1 MQMNVKGVKTMN
13 TVKQQVKKKEHEFP
27 TAYSVIIIVLVLVQI
42 LTFFIPAGNYA
53 TVAYDSSSKDFAI
66 TSPTGKVTH
75 EPASQQTLDKYK
87 VKIDAG
93 KLVDGTIYKPVA
105 IPDSYRRIK
114 VKKPSLWGAVKQFLT
129 AQVNGIAD
137 SIDII
142 TFILILG
149 GIIGVVYANGAINSG
164 MQALSEHIKGKQVLL
179 IVIVMGLIA
188 LGGTTFGLAEETMA
202 FYPMLIPVF
211 LAAGYDTMTVV
222 ATIFLGT
229 SLGTL
234 ASTINPFST
243 VIASNTAGVNFARAL
258 PLRIG
263 MLLVTVLVGMIYTI
277 IYAEKVRKDPAKSL
291 VYDQYEEN
299 KQKYLAFDN
308 GKQKSK
314 FTLRQKLTLLT
325 FVAGFLVM
333 IWGVQSKGWYF
344 TEIAVVFLAV
354 SYLLFI
360 VSGLSEHKYMAS
372 FVSGAADLL
381 GVALTVGLARAVSI
395 VMDESHTS
403 DTIMHFFSKQIT
415 GMNKLA
421 FVWVLFL
428 IYIVLG
434 FFIQSSSGLAVLSM
448 PIMAPLANVV
458 GVDRASVIDAYNW
471 GQGYISLIA
480 PVGLIL
486 MSLAMVNIGFDKWW
500 KFVWKLLLLE
510 FFVCLLFLGI
520 GLLVY

>member
-1 MQMNVKGVKTMN
+1 MLFHRSGS
-13 TVKQQVKKKEHEFP
+13 KKKK
-27 TAYSVIIIVLVLVQI
+27 LVLVQL

-53 TVAYDSSSKDFAI
+53 TVSYDQSAKDFAI
-66 TSPTGKVTH
+66 TMPSGKVKH
-75 EPASQQTLDKYK
+75 ELATQKTLDRYK
-87 VKIDAG
+87 VKIDAK
-93 KLVDGTIYKPVA
+93 KLIDGTIYKPVA
-105 IPDSYRRIK
+105 IPDSYQRVN
-114 VKKPSLWGAVKQFLT
+114 VKKPNFREAVVQFLT
-129 AQVNGIAD
+129 SQVQGIAD

-164 MQALSEHIKGKQVLL
+164 MQALSEHIKGKQILL

-211 LAAGYDTMTVV
+211 LEAGYDTMTVV

-229 SLGTL
+229 TLGTL
-234 ASTINPFST
+234 GSTINPFST

-258 PLRIG
+258 PLRII
-263 MLLVTVLVGMIYTI
+263 MLLVSLGAGMLYTI
-277 IYAEKVRKDPAKSL
+277 IYAEKVRKDPSKSL
-291 VYDQYEEN
+291 VYDQYEES
-299 KQKYLAFDN
+299 KKKFLAFDSQADK
-308 GKQKSK
+308 GD
-314 FTLRQKLTLLT
+314 FTWRQKLTLLT

-333 IWGVQSKGWYF
+333 IWGVQNQGWYF

-354 SYLLFI
+354 SYLLFL
-360 VSGLSEHKYMAS
+360 VSGLSEHRFMES

-403 DTIMHFFSKQIT
+403 DTIMYFFSKQIT

-421 FVWVLFL
+421 FVWVLLL

-448 PIMAPLANVV
+448 PIMAPLANIV

-471 GQGYISLIA
+471 GQGYIGLIA

-486 MSLAMVNIGFDKWW
+486 MSLAMVNIGFDRWFKFIW
-500 KFVWKLLLLE
+500 KQLVIQFVI
-510 FFVCLLFLGI
+510 CLIFLGI

>member
-1 MQMNVKGVKTMN
+1 MLFHRSGS
-13 TVKQQVKKKEHEFP
+13 KKKKRKHEFP
-27 TAYSVIIIVLVLVQI
+27 TAYSVIIIVLVLVQL

-53 TVAYDSSSKDFAI
+53 TVSYDQSAKDFAI
-66 TSPTGKVTH
+66 TMPSGKVKH
-75 EPASQQTLDKYK
+75 EPATQKTLDRYK
-87 VKIDAG
+87 VKIDAK
-93 KLVDGTIYKPVA
+93 KLIDGTIYKPVA
-105 IPDSYRRIK
+105 IPDSYQRVN
-114 VKKPSLWGAVKQFLT
+114 VKKPNFREAVVQFLT
-129 AQVNGIAD
+129 SQVQGIAD

-164 MQALSEHIKGKQVLL
+164 MQALSEHIKGKQILL

-211 LAAGYDTMTVV
+211 LEAGYDTMTVV

-229 SLGTL
+229 TLGTL
-234 ASTINPFST
+234 GSTINPFST

-258 PLRIG
+258 PLRII
-263 MLLVTVLVGMIYTI
+263 MLLVSLGAGMLYTI
-277 IYAEKVRKDPAKSL
+277 IYAEKVRKDPSKSL
-291 VYDQYEEN
+291 VYDQYEES
-299 KQKYLAFDN
+299 KKKFLAFDSQADK
-308 GKQKSK
+308 GD
-314 FTLRQKLTLLT
+314 FTWRQKLTLLT

-333 IWGVQSKGWYF
+333 IWGVQNQGWYF

-354 SYLLFI
+354 SYLLFL
-360 VSGLSEHKYMAS
+360 VSGLSEHRFMES

-403 DTIMHFFSKQIT
+403 DTIMYFFSKQIT

-448 PIMAPLANVV
+448 PIMAPLANIV

-471 GQGYISLIA
+471 GQGYIGLIA

-486 MSLAMVNIGFDKWW
+486 MSLAMVNIGFDRWFKFIW
-500 KFVWKLLLLE
+500 KQLVIQFVI
-510 FFVCLLFLGI
+510 CLIFLGI